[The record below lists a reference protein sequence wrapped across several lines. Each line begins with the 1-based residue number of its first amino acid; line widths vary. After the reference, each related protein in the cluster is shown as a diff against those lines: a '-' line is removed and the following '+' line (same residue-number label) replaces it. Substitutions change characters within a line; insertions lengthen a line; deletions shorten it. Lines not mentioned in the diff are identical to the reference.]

1 MFQQKFIPSLAF
13 NKNNYAAGSN
23 KSNKASQVFG
33 VINYKNIGIL
43 RNLINLEGK
52 ILSQRITPLQSKK
65 QRQTA
70 KAIKRSR
77 VLGLLP
83 FVHKSAPSQR
93 KLRKRNIRYKSRN
106 FIRTSAARRN
116 TRRA

>member
-1 MFQQKFIPSLAF
+1 MFQQKVTGSSTF
-13 NKNNYAAGSN
+13 NKKNYYSN
-23 KSNKASQVFG
+23 KISKTKQVFG

-52 ILSQRITPLQSKK
+52 ILSQRITRLQSKK

-70 KAIKRSR
+70 KAIKCSR

-83 FVHKSAPSQR
+83 FVHKTAPSQK
-93 KLRKRNIRYKSRN
+93 KLRKKNIRYKSKN
-106 FIRTSAARRN
+106 FVRTRRN
-116 TRRA
+116 TRRI